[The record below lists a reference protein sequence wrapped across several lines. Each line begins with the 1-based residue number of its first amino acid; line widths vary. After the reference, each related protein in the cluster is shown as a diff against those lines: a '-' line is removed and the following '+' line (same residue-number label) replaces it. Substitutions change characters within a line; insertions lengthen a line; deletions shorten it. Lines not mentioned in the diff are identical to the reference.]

1 MAQRMTPTSDVDGFV
16 LAGGRS
22 ARMGRDKA
30 RVRFPADDPMA
41 VHIASVVEQVCR
53 RVAVIRRTDDD
64 MTWRRRNGTPLE
76 VVHESETMPRHPLRG
91 LVTACEA
98 ARADRLLVV
107 PCDVP
112 YLTPDDLKTLLTA
125 AAAAAT
131 RPTVD
136 PVRATVIASTDSR
149 IHPLVGVFPRA
160 IRAAAARAA
169 DEERAARHFL
179 ANAQRVELTAAALR
193 NINTPN
199 DLKS

>member
-1 MAQRMTPTSDVDGFV
+1 MQRMTPTTDVDGFV

-22 ARMGRDKA
+22 GRMGRDKA
-30 RVRFPADDPMA
+30 RMRFPADAPMA
-41 VHIASVVEQVCR
+41 VHVASVVEQVCR
-53 RVAVIRRTDDD
+53 RVAVIRRTDDAAV
-64 MTWRRRNGTPLE
+64 WRRRDGTPLE
-76 VVHESETMPRHPLRG
+76 VVHESETKPRHPLRG

-98 ARADRLLVV
+98 ARADWLLVV

-125 AAAAAT
+125 ATTAS
-131 RPTVD
+131 RPPSVD
-136 PVRATVIASTDSR
+136 PVRATVIACADSR
-149 IHPLVGVFPRA
+149 MHPLVGVFPRA

-179 ANAQRVELTAAALR
+179 ADARRVELAAAALR

-199 DLKS
+199 DLQS